1 MKTNLY
7 QRMNIFAPDN
17 NRVAQQ
23 IAAGFY
29 SNGLNSPGGK
39 FVQLLIEFQQIEQ
52 ISLQI
57 YFKDTTLKQ
66 LKHQHSTGFNVQDDV
81 GFKQQTSDKG
91 LKGLFQ

>member
-1 MKTNLY
+1 
-7 QRMNIFAPDN
+7 MNIFAPDN

-57 YFKDTTLKQ
+57 DFKDTEI
-66 LKHQHSTGFNVQDDV
+66 
-81 GFKQQTSDKG
+81 G
-91 LKGLFQ
+91 L